1 MSRLLQFSA
10 SLAMVSAALLGSLP
24 PANAH
29 VGHGDEFQQ
38 QGAVRQVKANA
49 DTDALLGVLTE
60 QPQQSPEGLTVP
72 AAAVVDAD
80 GKPLVFVKTA
90 TTYDPVF
97 VVTGSSAG
105 DRIVI
110 IKGLDPTDEVVVQGA
125 LSLYAESK
133 KTQQVEPSATAPG
146 AAASGKAD
154 AAGGD
159 APDSV
164 AAAGGAHPLTNP
176 ALIAAGVAVL
186 AAGGFAATRLGR
198 KDS

>member
-1 MSRLLQFSA
+1 MHRALA
-10 SLAMVSAALLGSLP
+10 SLVAAALLLAT
-24 PANAH
+24 PAVAH
-29 VGHGDEFQQ
+29 VGHGDEFQN
-38 QGAVRQVKANA
+38 QGNVRQVKANA
-49 DTDALLGVLTE
+49 ATDGLLGVTTE
-60 QPQQSPEGLTVP
+60 QPQQGPAGLTVP

-80 GKPLVFVKTA
+80 GQSLVFVKSG
-90 TTYDPVF
+90 TTYDPV
-97 VVTGSSAG
+97 VVTLGDSSG
-105 DRIVI
+105 DRVTVTS
-110 IKGLDPTDEVVVQGA
+110 GVSADEAVVVQGA
-125 LSLYAESK
+125 LTLYAESK

-186 AAGGFAATRLGR
+186 AAGGFVATRLGR
-198 KDS
+198 KDP

>member
-10 SLAMVSAALLGSLP
+10 SLALASAALLGSLP
-24 PANAH
+24 PASAH

-60 QPQQSPEGLTVP
+60 KPQQGPNGLSVP

-90 TTYDPVF
+90 TTYDPVL
-97 VVTGSSAG
+97 VETGTTSG
-105 DRIVI
+105 DRVTIATGV
-110 IKGLDPTDEVVVQGA
+110 DATDEVVVQGA

-133 KTQQVEPSATAPG
+133 KSQQSETAQPAAEPAAAPAPVQTETAAAAPSTPQLNPLGMG
-146 AAASGKAD
+146 AAAVG
-154 AAGGD
+154 
-159 APDSV
+159 V
-164 AAAGGAHPLTNP
+164 L
-176 ALIAAGVAVL
+176 ALGGVAV
-186 AAGGFAATRLGR
+186 TRLGR
-198 KDS
+198 RAR